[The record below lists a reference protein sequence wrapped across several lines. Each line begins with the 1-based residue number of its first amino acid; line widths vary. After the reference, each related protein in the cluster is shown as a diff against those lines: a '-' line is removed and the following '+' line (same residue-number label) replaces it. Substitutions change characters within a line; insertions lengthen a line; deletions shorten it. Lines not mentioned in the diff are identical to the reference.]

1 MNKARFPGVRKIGF
15 TLIWVKNGEMTFLK
29 LTDSSS
35 PSVAFDFYKMGELFP
50 LERKGVEI

>member
-1 MNKARFPGVRKIGF
+1 MDSLLFG
-15 TLIWVKNGEMTFLK
+15 LKNGEMRFLK

-50 LERKGVEI
+50 AERKGVEI